1 MKPKNW
7 ILIWRD
13 SEQGTV
19 IYCQD
24 KKWRKNPNFGDYSEC
39 AKQYSSSA
47 FALRSVRFSKG
58 EYEAIQLGTSAAYYL
73 GIGTSL

>member
-1 MKPKNW
+1 MKPKDW
-7 ILIWRD
+7 ILVWRD

-24 KKWRKNPNFGDYSEC
+24 KKWRKTPDFGDYPEC

-47 FALRSVRFSKG
+47 FALRPVRFCKG
-58 EYEAIQLGTSAAYYL
+58 DYEAIRLGTSAAYFL